1 LEDPKR
7 ARKLLKPEDRLII
20 SIDISSRGELIG
32 LLKKIDGRVSTL
44 KLGLELIYSQRLD
57 IIKTVRSFGYRVMLD
72 AKLMDIPNTVKK
84 AAAAIGKLDVEMVTL
99 HTLGGKN
106 MMSDAVKT
114 IKAQE
119 LERLKKRPLLMG
131 VTILTSLDDGDMKGM
146 GFNKGF
152 KDTVPGLV
160 KIAIDAGLD
169 GIICSPNEVGIIRR
183 DFGEGFYIATPGI
196 RLAEDSSGDQ
206 KRINTPGQALKQG
219 SDFLIVGRSIT
230 EKADVSGAVKLYLE
244 KIESAVSGK
253 YKNYL

>member
-1 LEDPKR
+1 MEDLKR

-32 LLKKIDGRVSTL
+32 LLKKIGGKVSTL
-44 KLGLELIYSQRLD
+44 KLGLELIYSQGLD
-57 IIKTVRSFGYRVMLD
+57 IIKTVKSFGYHVMLD

-106 MMSDAVKT
+106 MMSDAVKI
-114 IKAQE
+114 IKTQE

-131 VTILTSLDDGDMKGM
+131 VTILTSLDDEDMQGM

-160 KIAIDAGLD
+160 KIAIEAGLD

-206 KRINTPGQALKQG
+206 KRVNTPGQALKQG

-230 EKADVSGAVKLYLE
+230 EKEDVCGAVKLYLE
-244 KIESAVSGK
+244 KIENAVD
-253 YKNYL
+253 